1 MIVLIVLVV
10 GLVAAV
16 VIANGVDTVVAGR
29 LRQIAVLR
37 LLGADA
43 RSLRRAI
50 VRGATSVAMVG
61 AAAGMPIFEPAWPT
75 VVIPV
80 RIGNSPV
87 MKFARPAVQLASA

>member
-1 MIVLIVLVV
+1 MQSRMIVLIVLVV

-43 RSLRRAI
+43 RSLRESSGLVAAY
-50 VRGATSVAMVG
+50 VHWHLERGLRSLEYV
-61 AAAGMPIFEPAWPT
+61 E
-75 VVIPV
+75 
-80 RIGNSPV
+80 R
-87 MKFARPAVQLASA
+87 